1 VSWLFRMANVFRSSA
16 VDRALDD
23 EMQFHIE
30 ARVED
35 LVAAGMTRQ
44 AAELAAS
51 RQFGNRLR
59 IRESSRDVKLL
70 PWVESVFKDIR
81 FAVRMFRKHIVVTGA
96 AIASLTLALGA
107 CLAAFSLIDALILRP
122 LPVREPERLIYLT
135 FPTYSAGTPIGSN
148 FSYPLFSR
156 LRDAARHEVELFATS
171 SDEDRRRVTF
181 RNAETEDEVR
191 VQFVTGNTFSVLG
204 VRPAVGRLLTPADD
218 LTPGAHAVAVV
229 SHAFWR
235 RRFGGDPSVVG
246 SAFTFGEKR
255 LQIVGVAQES
265 FTGIE
270 PGRLVDLWV
279 PVAMYDAGG
288 FTFTNREWNWL
299 GVLGRLNPGV
309 TRERARDV
317 LQAPFSQFRREL
329 TAGRR
334 GPENPPELI
343 ERYVNTPL
351 TLASAANGPSGLR
364 ERFDRPLSIL
374 SVLIGLVL
382 LIAVSNVANLYLA
395 RAAVR
400 EREMSVRLSIGASRS
415 RLVQQMLIESVLLVA
430 AASVLGLLFARVAGP
445 ALIGMLAPSTN
456 PVYLELRLDWRLVAF
471 LGIAGGITTI
481 LFGLAPALR
490 ASRVAPIGALRG
502 EEPRATSR
510 TGLPRPLVAVQVSF
524 SLAIL
529 FVAGLLLLSFGRL
542 ATTDLGF
549 AKDGVLL
556 VKVESRD
563 RLDPEIA
570 RIAGRQLLE
579 RVRSAPGVSK
589 ASLSAWPLFSQG
601 GWISLVRVAGH
612 ESDTFSPPHLPVSPG
627 FFDTMGI
634 RLVEGRDFIPSD
646 SDPLVPTVVIV
657 NEAFARHYFG
667 AAASA
672 IGRVYDRTGQPPPV
686 RQEIVGVVT
695 DARLSDLRSLPPP
708 TVYVPL
714 RGLGT
719 MQVRAA
725 GDPLTLTAIIDRE
738 VRATHPSLRATE
750 FGLQSTRVANTL
762 LRERLLALLSG
773 FFAAVGLL
781 MAAVGLYGVLSY
793 SVVRRTREIGI
804 RIALG
809 ARSGALV
816 IAILRDAALMTGIGI
831 VVGLAGGLY
840 LSRFVKGFLHEVYP
854 TDAFSIVMPI
864 GCLLLTA
871 FFAAVPAA
879 RRASQLNPVEAL
891 RSE

>member
-1 VSWLFRMANVFRSSA
+1 MSWFSRMANVFRSSA
-16 VDRALDD
+16 VDRALDE
-23 EMQFHIE
+23 EMQFHID
-30 ARVED
+30 ARVDD
-35 LVAAGMTRQ
+35 LVAAGMTRNE
-44 AAELAAS
+44 AKRAAS

-59 IRESSRDVKLL
+59 LRESSRDVKLL
-70 PWVESVFKDIR
+70 PWAESVFRDIQ
-81 FAVRMFRKHIVVTGA
+81 FAIRMLRKHIVVTGA

-107 CLAAFSLIDALILRP
+107 CLTAFSLVDALILRP

-135 FPTYSAGTPIGSN
+135 FPTYSAGSPLGSN

-156 LRDAARHEVELFATS
+156 LRDSARNEVELFAAS
-171 SDEDRRRVTF
+171 SDENRRRVTF
-181 RNAETEDEVR
+181 RNAEAEDEVR
-191 VQFVTGNTFSVLG
+191 VQFVTGNAFSVLG
-204 VRPAVGRLLTPADD
+204 VGPAVGRLLTPADD
-218 LTPGAHAVAVV
+218 LTSGAHPVAVV
-229 SHAFWR
+229 SHSFWR

-246 SAFTFGEKR
+246 TAFTFGQRR
-255 LQIVGVAQES
+255 LEIVGVAQES

-279 PVAMYDAGG
+279 PVAMYDAEG

-299 GVLGRLNPGV
+299 KALGRLNPGV

-329 TAGRR
+329 MAGRR
-334 GPENPPELI
+334 GPENPPDRI
-343 ERYVNTPL
+343 ERDINAPL
-351 TLASAANGPSGLR
+351 TLASAANGPSALR
-364 ERFDRPLSIL
+364 RQFDRPLWIL
-374 SVLIGLVL
+374 SVLVGLVL
-382 LIAVSNVANLYLA
+382 LISVLNLANLYLA

-400 EREMSVRLSIGASRS
+400 EREMSVRLSIGASRA
-415 RLVQQMLIESVLLVA
+415 RLVQQLLIESALLAAVA
-430 AASVLGLLFARVAGP
+430 SLLGLLFARVAGP
-445 ALIGMLAPSTN
+445 SIIEMLAPSTN
-456 PVYLELRLDWRLVAF
+456 PVYLELRTDWRLLTF
-471 LGIAGGITTI
+471 LCIAGALTTI

-490 ASRVAPIGALRG
+490 ASRVAPIGVLRG
-502 EEPRATSR
+502 GEPRATYR

-542 ATTDLGF
+542 ANTDVGF

-556 VKVESRD
+556 VRVDSRD
-563 RLDPEIA
+563 RLDPEMA
-570 RIAGRQLLE
+570 RTAGLQLLE
-579 RVRSAPGVSK
+579 RVRSVPGVSK

-601 GWISLVRVAGH
+601 GSISRVRVAGH

-634 RLVEGRDFIPSD
+634 RLIEGRDFIPSD
-646 SDPLVPTVVIV
+646 SEPLQPTAVIV
-657 NEAFARHYFG
+657 NEAFARRYFG
-667 AAASA
+667 TASP

-695 DARLSDLRSLPPP
+695 DARHDLRSLPPP

-714 RGLGT
+714 RGVGT
-719 MQVRAA
+719 MEVRAA
-725 GDPLTLTAIIDRE
+725 GDALALTAVIDRE
-738 VRATHPSLRATE
+738 VRATHPSLHVTDFRLQAT
-750 FGLQSTRVANTL
+750 QVANTL

-816 IAILRDAALMTGIGI
+816 IAIVRDAAVMTGIGMI
-831 VVGLAGGLY
+831 VGLAGGLY
-840 LSRFVKGFLHEVYP
+840 LSGFVKGLLHEVHP

-864 GCLLLTA
+864 SCLLLTA

-879 RRASQLNPVEAL
+879 RRASRLNPVEAL

>member
-1 VSWLFRMANVFRSSA
+1 MANVFRSSA
-16 VDRALDD
+16 VDRTLDE

-30 ARVED
+30 ARVDD
-35 LVAAGMTRQ
+35 LVAAGMTRE

-59 IRESSRDVKLL
+59 LRESSRDVKLL

-81 FAVRMFRKHIVVTGA
+81 FALRMFRKHIVVTGA

-107 CLAAFSLIDALILRP
+107 CLAAFSLIDALILRT
-122 LPVREPERLIYLT
+122 LPVREPERLVYLS
-135 FPTYSAGTPIGSN
+135 FPTYSAGWPIGTN
-148 FSYPLFSR
+148 FSWPLFSR
-156 LRDAARHEVELFATS
+156 LRDAARSDVELFATS
-171 SDEDRRRVTF
+171 SDETRRRVTF
-181 RNAETEDEVR
+181 GNAEAEDEVR

-204 VRPAVGRLLTPADD
+204 VGPAVGRLLTPSDD
-218 LTPGAHAVAVV
+218 VTTGAHPVAVV
-229 SHAFWR
+229 SHSFWR
-235 RRFGGDPSVVG
+235 RRFGSDPSVVG

-255 LQIVGVAQES
+255 LAIVGVAQES

-279 PVAMYDAGG
+279 PIAMYDAGG

-309 TRERARDV
+309 TSQRARDG

-329 TAGRR
+329 MAGRR
-334 GPENPPELI
+334 GPENPPERI

-351 TLASAANGPSGLR
+351 ALESAATGPSGLR
-364 ERFDRPLSIL
+364 QRFDRPLWILSIL
-374 SVLIGLVL
+374 VGLVL
-382 LIAVSNVANLYLA
+382 LISVSNLANLYLA

-400 EREMSVRLSIGASRS
+400 DREMSVRLSIGASRS
-415 RLVQQMLIESVLLVA
+415 RLIQQMLIESGLLAAVA
-430 AASVLGLLFARVAGP
+430 GVLGLLFARVAGP
-445 ALIGMLAPSTN
+445 SIIEMLAPSTS
-456 PVYLELRLDWRLVAF
+456 PVYLELHTDWRLLAF
-471 LGIAGGITTI
+471 LFIAGTLTTI

-502 EEPRATSR
+502 GEPRATSR
-510 TGLPRPLVAVQVSF
+510 SGLPRPLVAVQVSF

-529 FVAGLLLLSFGRL
+529 FLAGLLLLSFGRL
-542 ATTDLGF
+542 ANTDVGF
-549 AKDGVLL
+549 ATDGVLL
-556 VKVESRD
+556 VRLESRD
-563 RLDPEIA
+563 RMDPDIA
-570 RIAGRQLLE
+570 RLTARQLLE
-579 RVRSAPGVSK
+579 RVRSVPGVASV
-589 ASLSAWPLFSQG
+589 SLSAWPLFSQG
-601 GWISLVRVAGH
+601 GSISLVRVPGH
-612 ESDTFSPPHLPVSPG
+612 ESDTFSPPHMPVSPG
-627 FFDTMGI
+627 FFDTMRI
-634 RLVEGRDFIPSD
+634 RFVEGRDFIPSD
-646 SDPLVPTVVIV
+646 SEPLEPTAVIV
-657 NEAFARHYFG
+657 NEAFARRYFG
-667 AAASA
+667 VASP
-672 IGRVYDRTGQPPPV
+672 IGRAYERTGQPPPV
-686 RQEIVGVVT
+686 RQEIVGVVA
-695 DARLSDLRSLPPP
+695 DVRLSDLRSVPPP
-708 TVYVPL
+708 TVYVPH

-725 GDPLTLTAIIDRE
+725 GDALALTAVIDRE
-738 VRATHPSLRATE
+738 VRATHPSLRVKFE
-750 FGLQSTRVANTL
+750 LQSTRIANTL

-804 RIALG
+804 RMALG

-816 IAILRDAALMTGIGI
+816 IAIVRDAALMTGIGI
-831 VVGLAGGLY
+831 IVGLAGGLY
-840 LSRFVKGFLHEVYP
+840 LSGFVKGLLHDVHP
-854 TDAFSIVMPI
+854 TDSFSIVMPI

-879 RRASQLNPVEAL
+879 WRASQLDPVEAL

>member
-1 VSWLFRMANVFRSSA
+1 MSWLSRMANVFRSSA
-16 VDRALDD
+16 VDRTLDE

-30 ARVED
+30 ARVDD
-35 LVAAGMTRQ
+35 LVAAGMTRE

-81 FAVRMFRKHIVVTGA
+81 FALRMFRKHIVVTGA

-107 CLAAFSLIDALILRP
+107 CLAAFSLIDALILRT
-122 LPVREPERLIYLT
+122 LPVREPERLVYLS
-135 FPTYSAGTPIGSN
+135 FPTYSAGWPIGTN
-148 FSYPLFSR
+148 FSWPLFSR
-156 LRDAARHEVELFATS
+156 LRDSARSDVELFATS
-171 SDEDRRRVTF
+171 SDETRRRVTF
-181 RNAETEDEVR
+181 GNAEAEDEVR

-204 VRPAVGRLLTPADD
+204 VGPAVGRLLTPSDD
-218 LTPGAHAVAVV
+218 VTTGAHPVAVV
-229 SHAFWR
+229 SHSFWR
-235 RRFGGDPSVVG
+235 RRFGSDPSVVG

-255 LQIVGVAQES
+255 LAIVGVAQES

-279 PVAMYDAGG
+279 PIALYDAGG

-309 TRERARDV
+309 TSQRARDG

-329 TAGRR
+329 MAGRR
-334 GPENPPELI
+334 GPENPPERI

-351 TLASAANGPSGLR
+351 ALESAATGPSGLR
-364 ERFDRPLSIL
+364 QRFDRPLWILSIL
-374 SVLIGLVL
+374 VGLVL
-382 LIAVSNVANLYLA
+382 LISVSNLANLYLA

-415 RLVQQMLIESVLLVA
+415 RLIQQMLIESGLLAAVA
-430 AASVLGLLFARVAGP
+430 GVLGLLFARVAGP
-445 ALIGMLAPSTN
+445 SIIEMLAPSTS
-456 PVYLELRLDWRLVAF
+456 PVYLELRTDWRLLAF
-471 LGIAGGITTI
+471 LFIAGTLTTI

-502 EEPRATSR
+502 GEPRATSR
-510 TGLPRPLVAVQVSF
+510 SGLPRPLVAVQVSF

-542 ATTDLGF
+542 ANTDVGF
-549 AKDGVLL
+549 ATDGVLL
-556 VKVESRD
+556 VRLESRD
-563 RLDPEIA
+563 RMDPDIA
-570 RIAGRQLLE
+570 RLTARQLLE
-579 RVRSAPGVSK
+579 RVRSVPGVASL
-589 ASLSAWPLFSQG
+589 SLSAWPLFSQG
-601 GWISLVRVAGH
+601 GSISLVRVPGH
-612 ESDTFSPPHLPVSPG
+612 ESDTFSPPHMPVSPG
-627 FFDTMGI
+627 FFDTMRI
-634 RLVEGRDFIPSD
+634 RFVEGRDFIPSD
-646 SDPLVPTVVIV
+646 SEPLEPTAVIV
-657 NEAFARHYFG
+657 NEAFARRYFG
-667 AAASA
+667 AASP
-672 IGRVYDRTGQPPPV
+672 IGRAYERTGQPPPV

-695 DARLSDLRSLPPP
+695 DVRLSDLRSVPPP
-708 TVYVPL
+708 TVYVPH

-725 GDPLTLTAIIDRE
+725 GDALALTAVIDRE
-738 VRATHPSLRATE
+738 VRATHPSLRVKFE
-750 FGLQSTRVANTL
+750 LQSTRIANTL

-804 RIALG
+804 RMALG

-816 IAILRDAALMTGIGI
+816 IAIVRDAALMTGIAI
-831 VVGLAGGLY
+831 IVGLAGGLY
-840 LSRFVKGFLHEVYP
+840 LSGFVKGLLHEVYP

-879 RRASQLNPVEAL
+879 WRASQLDPVEAL

>member
-1 VSWLFRMANVFRSSA
+1 MSWLSRMANVFRSSA
-16 VDRALDD
+16 VDRTLDE

-30 ARVED
+30 ARVDD
-35 LVAAGMTRQ
+35 LVAAGMTRE

-81 FAVRMFRKHIVVTGA
+81 FALRMFRKHIVVTGA

-107 CLAAFSLIDALILRP
+107 CLAAFSLIDALILRT
-122 LPVREPERLIYLT
+122 LPVREPERLVYLS
-135 FPTYSAGTPIGSN
+135 FPTYSAGWPIGTN
-148 FSYPLFSR
+148 FSWPLFSR
-156 LRDAARHEVELFATS
+156 LRDSARSDVELFATS
-171 SDEDRRRVTF
+171 SDETRRRVTF
-181 RNAETEDEVR
+181 GNAEAEDEVR

-204 VRPAVGRLLTPADD
+204 VGPAVGRLLTPSDD
-218 LTPGAHAVAVV
+218 VTTGAHPVAVV
-229 SHAFWR
+229 SHSFWR
-235 RRFGGDPSVVG
+235 RRFGSDPSVVG

-255 LQIVGVAQES
+255 LAIVGVAQES

-279 PVAMYDAGG
+279 PIAMYDAGG

-309 TRERARDV
+309 TSQRARDG

-329 TAGRR
+329 MAGRR
-334 GPENPPELI
+334 GPENPPERI

-351 TLASAANGPSGLR
+351 ALESAATGPSGLR
-364 ERFDRPLSIL
+364 QRFDRPLWILSIL
-374 SVLIGLVL
+374 VGLVL
-382 LIAVSNVANLYLA
+382 LISVSNLANLYLA

-415 RLVQQMLIESVLLVA
+415 RLIQQMLIESGLLAAVA
-430 AASVLGLLFARVAGP
+430 GVLGLLFARVAGP
-445 ALIGMLAPSTN
+445 SIIEMLAPSTS
-456 PVYLELRLDWRLVAF
+456 PVYLELRTDWRLLAF
-471 LGIAGGITTI
+471 LFIAGTLTTI

-502 EEPRATSR
+502 GEPRATSR
-510 TGLPRPLVAVQVSF
+510 SGLPRPLVAVQVSF

-542 ATTDLGF
+542 ANTDVGF
-549 AKDGVLL
+549 ATDGVLL
-556 VKVESRD
+556 VRLESRD
-563 RLDPEIA
+563 RMDPDIA
-570 RIAGRQLLE
+570 RLTARQLLE
-579 RVRSAPGVSK
+579 RVRSVPGVASL
-589 ASLSAWPLFSQG
+589 SLSAWPLFSQG
-601 GWISLVRVAGH
+601 GSISLVRVPGH
-612 ESDTFSPPHLPVSPG
+612 ESDTFSPPHMPVSPG
-627 FFDTMGI
+627 FFDTMRI
-634 RLVEGRDFIPSD
+634 RFVEGRDFIPSD
-646 SDPLVPTVVIV
+646 SEPLEPTAVIV
-657 NEAFARHYFG
+657 NEAFARRYFG
-667 AAASA
+667 AASP
-672 IGRVYDRTGQPPPV
+672 IGRAYERTGQPPPV

-695 DARLSDLRSLPPP
+695 DVRLSDLRSVPPP
-708 TVYVPL
+708 TVYVPH

-725 GDPLTLTAIIDRE
+725 GDALALTAVIDRE
-738 VRATHPSLRATE
+738 VRATHPSLRVKFE
-750 FGLQSTRVANTL
+750 LQSTRIANTL

-804 RIALG
+804 RMALG
-809 ARSGALV
+809 AKSGALV
-816 IAILRDAALMTGIGI
+816 IAIVRDAALMTGIGI
-831 VVGLAGGLY
+831 IVGLAGGLY
-840 LSRFVKGFLHEVYP
+840 LSGFVKGLLHDVHP
-854 TDAFSIVMPI
+854 TDSFSIVMPI

-879 RRASQLNPVEAL
+879 WRASQLDPVEAL

>member
-1 VSWLFRMANVFRSSA
+1 MSWLSRMANVFRSSA
-16 VDRALDD
+16 VDRALDE

-30 ARVED
+30 ARVDD

-59 IRESSRDVKLL
+59 LRESSRDVKLL
-70 PWVESVFKDIR
+70 PWVESVLKDVQ
-81 FAVRMFRKHIVVTGA
+81 FALRMFRKQIVVTGA
-96 AIASLTLALGA
+96 AIASLTLGLGA
-107 CLAAFSLIDALILRP
+107 CLTAFSLIDALILRP

-135 FPTYSAGTPIGSN
+135 FPTYSPASPIGTS

-156 LRDAARHEVELFATS
+156 LRDAARNDVDLFAVS
-171 SDEDRRRVTF
+171 GENRRRVTF
-181 RNAETEDEVR
+181 RNAEAEDNVR
-191 VQFVTGNTFSVLG
+191 VRFVSANAFSVLG
-204 VRPAVGRLLTPADD
+204 IRPAVGRLLRPADD
-218 LTPGAHAVAVV
+218 LSPGAHAVAVV
-229 SHAFWR
+229 SHSFWR
-235 RRFGGDPSVVG
+235 RRFQGDPSVVG
-246 SAFTFGEKR
+246 TTFTSGEKQ
-255 LQIVGVAQES
+255 LEIVGVAQES

-279 PVAMYDAGG
+279 PIAMYDAGG

-317 LQAPFSQFRREL
+317 LQAPFSQFRREVM
-329 TAGRR
+329 AGRR
-334 GPENPPELI
+334 GPQHPPARI
-343 ERYVNTPL
+343 ERDINAPL
-351 TLASAANGPSGLR
+351 TLESAANGPSGLR
-364 ERFDRPLSIL
+364 RQFDRPLWILSIL
-374 SVLIGLVL
+374 VGLVL
-382 LIAVSNVANLYLA
+382 LISVSNVANLCLA

-400 EREMSVRLSIGASRS
+400 EREMSLRLSIGATRL
-415 RLVQQMLIESVLLVA
+415 RLVQHMLIESVLLAAVA
-430 AASVLGLLFARVAGP
+430 SALGLLFARVAG
-445 ALIGMLAPSTN
+445 ASIIEMLAPSAN
-456 PVYLELRLDWRLVAF
+456 PVYLDLRIGWRMLSF
-471 LGIAGGITTI
+471 LCIAGALTSM

-490 ASRVAPIGALRG
+490 ASQVAPIGALRG
-502 EEPRATSR
+502 GEPRATSR

-542 ATTDLGF
+542 ANTNLGF
-549 AKDGVLL
+549 GKDDVLL
-556 VKVESRD
+556 VRVEAPG
-563 RLDPEIA
+563 LQDPEVA
-570 RIAGRQLLE
+570 RIASLQLVQ
-579 RVRSAPGVSK
+579 RVRGVPGVSH

-612 ESDTFSPPHLPVSPG
+612 ESDTFSPPHIPVSPG
-627 FFDTMGI
+627 FFASMRI
-634 RLVEGRDFIPSD
+634 RLVEGRDFLPSD
-646 SDPLVPTVVIV
+646 SEPLEPTAVIV
-657 NEAFARHYFG
+657 NEAFARRYFG
-667 AAASA
+667 AASP
-672 IGRVYDRTGQPPPV
+672 IGRVYHRTGQGKPV

-695 DARLSDLRSLPPP
+695 DARLDNPRNLPPP

-719 MQVRAA
+719 MQVRTA
-725 GDPLTLTAIIDRE
+725 GDALALRAVIDGE

-750 FGLQSTRVANTL
+750 FTLQATLVANSL

-781 MAAVGLYGVLSY
+781 MAAIGLYGVLSY

-816 IAILRDAALMTGIGI
+816 TTIVRDAALMTGVGI

-840 LSRFVKGFLHEVYP
+840 LSRLVKGLLHDVHP
-854 TDAFSIVMPI
+854 TDALSIAVPV

>member
-1 VSWLFRMANVFRSSA
+1 MSWLSRMANVFRSSA
-16 VDRALDD
+16 VDRTLDE

-30 ARVED
+30 ARVDD
-35 LVAAGMTRQ
+35 LDAAGMTRE

-81 FAVRMFRKHIVVTGA
+81 FALRMFRKHIVVTGA

-107 CLAAFSLIDALILRP
+107 CLAAFSLIDALILRT
-122 LPVREPERLIYLT
+122 LPVREPERLVYLS
-135 FPTYSAGTPIGSN
+135 FPTYSAGWPIGTN
-148 FSYPLFSR
+148 FSWPLFSR
-156 LRDAARHEVELFATS
+156 LRDSARSDVELFATS
-171 SDEDRRRVTF
+171 SDETRRRVTF
-181 RNAETEDEVR
+181 GNAEAEDEVR

-204 VRPAVGRLLTPADD
+204 VGPAVGRLLTPSDD
-218 LTPGAHAVAVV
+218 VTTGAHPVAVV
-229 SHAFWR
+229 SHSFWR
-235 RRFGGDPSVVG
+235 RRFGSDPSVVG

-255 LQIVGVAQES
+255 LAIVGVAQES

-279 PVAMYDAGG
+279 PIAMYDAGG

-309 TRERARDV
+309 TSQRARDG

-329 TAGRR
+329 MAGRR
-334 GPENPPELI
+334 GPENPPERI

-351 TLASAANGPSGLR
+351 ALESAATGPSGLR
-364 ERFDRPLSIL
+364 QRFDRPLWILSIL
-374 SVLIGLVL
+374 VGLVL
-382 LIAVSNVANLYLA
+382 LISVSNLANLYLA

-415 RLVQQMLIESVLLVA
+415 RLIQQMLIESGLLAAVA
-430 AASVLGLLFARVAGP
+430 GVLGLLFARVAGP
-445 ALIGMLAPSTN
+445 SIIEMLAPSTS
-456 PVYLELRLDWRLVAF
+456 PVYLELRTDWRLLAF
-471 LGIAGGITTI
+471 LFIAGTLTTI

-502 EEPRATSR
+502 GEPRATSR
-510 TGLPRPLVAVQVSF
+510 SGLPRPLVAVQVSF

-542 ATTDLGF
+542 ANTDVGF
-549 AKDGVLL
+549 ATDGVLL
-556 VKVESRD
+556 VRLESRD
-563 RLDPEIA
+563 RMDPDLA
-570 RIAGRQLLE
+570 RLTARQLLE
-579 RVRSAPGVSK
+579 RVRSVPGVASV
-589 ASLSAWPLFSQG
+589 SLSAWPLFSQG
-601 GWISLVRVAGH
+601 GSISLVRVPGH
-612 ESDTFSPPHLPVSPG
+612 ESDTFSPPHMPVSPG
-627 FFDTMGI
+627 FFDTMRI
-634 RLVEGRDFIPSD
+634 RFVEGRDFIPSD
-646 SDPLVPTVVIV
+646 SEPLEPTAVIV
-657 NEAFARHYFG
+657 NEAFARRYFG
-667 AAASA
+667 AASP
-672 IGRVYDRTGQPPPV
+672 IGRAYERTGQPPPV

-695 DARLSDLRSLPPP
+695 DVRLSDLRTVPPP
-708 TVYVPL
+708 TVYVPH

-725 GDPLTLTAIIDRE
+725 GDALALTAVIDRE
-738 VRATHPSLRATE
+738 VRATHPSLRVKFE
-750 FGLQSTRVANTL
+750 LQSTRIANTL

-804 RIALG
+804 RMALG

-816 IAILRDAALMTGIGI
+816 IAIVRDAALMTGIGI
-831 VVGLAGGLY
+831 IVGLAGGLY
-840 LSRFVKGFLHEVYP
+840 LSGFVKGLLHDVHP
-854 TDAFSIVMPI
+854 TDSFSIVMPI

-879 RRASQLNPVEAL
+879 WRASQLHPVEAL

>member
-1 VSWLFRMANVFRSSA
+1 MPWLSRMANVFRSSA
-16 VDRALDD
+16 VDRALDE

-30 ARVED
+30 ARVTD

-51 RQFGNRLR
+51 KQFGNRLR

-81 FAVRMFRKHIVVTGA
+81 FALRMFRKHIVVTGA

-122 LPVREPERLIYLT
+122 LPVREPERLVYLS
-135 FPTYSAGTPIGSN
+135 FPTYSAGWPIGTN
-148 FSYPLFSR
+148 FSWPLFSR
-156 LRDAARHEVELFATS
+156 LRDSARSDVELFATS
-171 SDEDRRRVTF
+171 SDETRRRVTF
-181 RNAETEDEVR
+181 GNAEAEDEVR
-191 VQFVTGNTFSVLG
+191 VQFVTGNAFSVLG
-204 VRPAVGRLLTPADD
+204 VGPAVGRLLTPSDD
-218 LTPGAHAVAVV
+218 VTPGAHAVAVV
-229 SHAFWR
+229 SHSFWR
-235 RRFGGDPSVVG
+235 RRFGSDPSVVG

-255 LQIVGVAQES
+255 LEIVGVAQES

-279 PVAMYDAGG
+279 PVAMYDAGR
-288 FTFTNREWNWL
+288 FTFTNREGNWL

-334 GPENPPELI
+334 GPENPPERI

-351 TLASAANGPSGLR
+351 ALESAANGPSGLR
-364 ERFDRPLSIL
+364 QRFDRPLWILSIL
-374 SVLIGLVL
+374 VGLVL
-382 LIAVSNVANLYLA
+382 LISVSNLANLYLA

-415 RLVQQMLIESVLLVA
+415 RLIQQMLIESGLLAAVA
-430 AASVLGLLFARVAGP
+430 GVLGLLFARVAGP
-445 ALIGMLAPSTN
+445 SIIEMLAPSTS
-456 PVYLELRLDWRLVAF
+456 PVYLELRTDWRLLAF
-471 LGIAGGITTI
+471 LFIAGTLTTI

-490 ASRVAPIGALRG
+490 ASRVAPIGVRG
-502 EEPRATSR
+502 GEPRATSR
-510 TGLPRPLVAVQVSF
+510 SGLPRPLVAVQVSF

-542 ATTDLGF
+542 ANTDVGF
-549 AKDGVLL
+549 ATDGVLL
-556 VKVESRD
+556 VRLESRD
-563 RLDPEIA
+563 RLDPDIA
-570 RIAGRQLLE
+570 RLTARQLLE
-579 RVRSAPGVSK
+579 RVRSVSGVASV
-589 ASLSAWPLFSQG
+589 SLSAWPLFSQG
-601 GWISLVRVAGH
+601 GSISLVRVPGH
-612 ESDTFSPPHLPVSPG
+612 ESDTFSPPHMPVSPG
-627 FFDTMGI
+627 FFDTMRI
-634 RLVEGRDFIPSD
+634 RRVEGRDFIPSD
-646 SDPLVPTVVIV
+646 SEPLEPTAVIV
-657 NEAFARHYFG
+657 NEAFARRYFG
-667 AAASA
+667 AASP
-672 IGRVYDRTGQPPPV
+672 IGRAYDRTGQPPPV

-695 DARLSDLRSLPPP
+695 DVRLSDLRSVPPP
-708 TVYVPL
+708 TVYVPH

-725 GDPLTLTAIIDRE
+725 GDALALTAVIDRE
-738 VRATHPSLRATE
+738 VRATHPSLRVTE

-804 RIALG
+804 RMALG

-816 IAILRDAALMTGIGI
+816 IAIVRDAALMTGIGI
-831 VVGLAGGLY
+831 IVGLAGGLY
-840 LSRFVKGFLHEVYP
+840 LSWFVKGLLHDVHP

-879 RRASQLNPVEAL
+879 RRASQLDPVEAL
-891 RSE
+891 RSD

>member
-1 VSWLFRMANVFRSSA
+1 MSWLSRMANVFRSSA
-16 VDRALDD
+16 VDRTLDE

-30 ARVED
+30 ARVDD
-35 LVAAGMTRQ
+35 LVAAGMTRE

-81 FAVRMFRKHIVVTGA
+81 FALRMFRKHIVVTGA

-122 LPVREPERLIYLT
+122 LPVREPERLVYLS
-135 FPTYSAGTPIGSN
+135 FPTYSAGWPIGTN
-148 FSYPLFSR
+148 FSWPLFSR
-156 LRDAARHEVELFATS
+156 LRDSARSDVELFATS
-171 SDEDRRRVTF
+171 SDETRRRVTF
-181 RNAETEDEVR
+181 GNAEAEDEVR
-191 VQFVTGNTFSVLG
+191 VQFVTGNAFSVLG
-204 VRPAVGRLLTPADD
+204 VGPAVGRLLTPSDD
-218 LTPGAHAVAVV
+218 VTPGAHAVAVV
-229 SHAFWR
+229 SHSFWR
-235 RRFGGDPSVVG
+235 RRFGSDPSVVG

-255 LQIVGVAQES
+255 LEIVGVAQES

-279 PVAMYDAGG
+279 PIAMYDAGG

-334 GPENPPELI
+334 GPENPPERI

-351 TLASAANGPSGLR
+351 ALESAANGPSGLR
-364 ERFDRPLSIL
+364 QRFDRPLWILSIL
-374 SVLIGLVL
+374 VGLVL
-382 LIAVSNVANLYLA
+382 LISVSNLANLYLA

-415 RLVQQMLIESVLLVA
+415 RLIQQMLIESGLLAAVA
-430 AASVLGLLFARVAGP
+430 GVLGLLFARVAGP
-445 ALIGMLAPSTN
+445 SIIEMLAPSTS
-456 PVYLELRLDWRLVAF
+456 PVYLELRTDWRLLAF
-471 LGIAGGITTI
+471 LFIAGTLTTI

-502 EEPRATSR
+502 GEPRATSR
-510 TGLPRPLVAVQVSF
+510 SGLPRPLVAVQVSF

-542 ATTDLGF
+542 ANTDVGF
-549 AKDGVLL
+549 ATDGVLL
-556 VKVESRD
+556 VRLESRD
-563 RLDPEIA
+563 RLDPDIA
-570 RIAGRQLLE
+570 RLTARQLLE
-579 RVRSAPGVSK
+579 RVRSVPGVASV
-589 ASLSAWPLFSQG
+589 SLSAWPLFSQG
-601 GWISLVRVAGH
+601 GSISLVRVPGH
-612 ESDTFSPPHLPVSPG
+612 ESDTFSPPHMPVSPG
-627 FFDTMGI
+627 FFDTMRI

-646 SDPLVPTVVIV
+646 SEPLEPTAVIV
-657 NEAFARHYFG
+657 NEAFARRYFG
-667 AAASA
+667 AASP
-672 IGRVYDRTGQPPPV
+672 IGRAYDRTGQPPPV

-695 DARLSDLRSLPPP
+695 DVRLSDLRSVPPP
-708 TVYVPL
+708 TVYVPH

-725 GDPLTLTAIIDRE
+725 GDALALTAVIDRE
-738 VRATHPSLRATE
+738 VRATHPSLRVTE

-804 RIALG
+804 RMALG

-816 IAILRDAALMTGIGI
+816 IAIVRDAALMTGIGI
-831 VVGLAGGLY
+831 IVGLAGGFY
-840 LSRFVKGFLHEVYP
+840 LSGFVKGLLHDVHP

-879 RRASQLNPVEAL
+879 RRASLLDPVEAL